1 MPLFCDVALAV
12 PLDMAFTYAI
22 PPGMEPVVGGR
33 VLVPFRQQ
41 RMSGIVVELHDR
53 APQGIDDF
61 RNDGKEERVRPQ
73 GLQPDFLA
81 MPGSAANEVAE
92 RVEFETS
99 AAKAAI
105 ENNPLTAALKRCA
118 TPNQIFPAASKA
130 APVHKSVPA
139 DPPISKAS
147 SNAKA
152 AWIRS
157 VIEALDVAPV
167 LDEQLLK
174 LGRWIADYYL
184 APIGEVFRTMLPLV
198 AEFKRTITYR
208 ITDQGHMALHLAG
221 MSGSPARSQRTP
233 DEQLVEF
240 RVLDYLAERE
250 GVREQSLRGATKV
263 SKALLAGMVRKKWI
277 AREDVSAVRD
287 AVRTIKVAVLLGA
300 EAASEGKIAEA
311 SPPPD
316 GPEAR
321 PHTETQHPQN
331 ERSAGDSPAVA
342 GATSP
347 RSSLAKKL
355 NNNQR
360 ALIDALAAAGGR
372 LPVETLRDLDVPR
385 TTLATLVRRG
395 LIEIVEEP
403 EDRTAPKLKPRRSPF
418 EFEFSPAQKE
428 AVKQIL
434 ESVGARKFT
443 GMLLHGVTGSGKTAV
458 YLAVMREVLEQGRS
472 SILLV
477 PEIGLT
483 PAMAADLIQVFG
495 DEVAILH
502 SGLSDDER
510 AEQWHRIKRGEA
522 RVVVGTRSAVFA
534 PVSDLALV
542 IVDEEQDSSYK
553 QEETPRYHAR
563 DVAVMRAKMAGA
575 VVVLGSATPSL
586 ESYYN
591 AKKHK
596 YALLELP
603 DRVEQRPLPE
613 VEILDMR
620 QEFQETGQEQVI
632 SRKLAEEI
640 RERLEKKEQVMVLL
654 NRRGYSPVVLC
665 RACGETLQCKNCA
678 VSMTHH
684 KREHKME
691 CHYCGHVAQIP
702 NKCAKCGS
710 EYVYFVGTGS
720 EKLEELLHGMFP
732 QARIGRLDRDTVRGR
747 EDFERALNALNE
759 GELDMLVGTQMIAKG
774 HDVHGVTLV
783 GVVGADHALSLPDFR
798 AAERTFQ
805 LLTQVAGRAG
815 RGNSPGKVV
824 LQTYFPDHY
833 AVQFAARH
841 DFAGFYDKEL
851 QFRSWMH
858 YPPYS
863 AIANVVIRSEKL
875 DEALAWSGELGRW
888 FEKTR
893 HEGIRVLGPAAAP
906 ILRLK
911 RDYRYHFI
919 LKSPSREK
927 MNALLRAMLKEA
939 AAKKI
944 PRTQVIV
951 DVDAVWLM

>member
-12 PLDMAFTYAI
+12 PLDMVFTYAV

-53 APQGIDDF
+53 PPQV
-61 RNDGKEERVRPQ
+61 KTQ
-73 GLQPDFLA
+73 
-81 MPGSAANEVAE
+81 
-92 RVEFETS
+92 
-99 AAKAAI
+99 
-105 ENNPLTAALKRCA
+105 
-118 TPNQIFPAASKA
+118 QIK
-130 APVHKSVPA
+130 K
-139 DPPISKAS
+139 
-147 SNAKA
+147 
-152 AWIRS
+152 
-157 VIEALDVAPV
+157 VIEALDLTPV

-174 LGRWIADYYL
+174 LGKWIADYYL
-184 APIGEVFRTMLPLV
+184 APAGEVFRTMLPLS
-198 AEFKRTITYR
+198 AEFKRSVEYR
-208 ITDQGHMALHLAG
+208 ISDEGRMALHLAG
-221 MSGSPARSQRTP
+221 MSGSSARSKRTP
-233 DEQLVEF
+233 EQQLVEF

-250 GVREQSLRGATKV
+250 SVREESLRGATRVAK
-263 SKALLAGMVRKKWI
+263 SLLSGMVRKKWI
-277 AREDVSAVRD
+277 KREDMSAARD
-287 AVRTIKVAVLLGA
+287 AARLVKVAALLAADMGVTGSNESDDGA
-300 EAASEGKIAEA
+300 AGVPARQ
-311 SPPPD
+311 D
-316 GPEAR
+316 GPEAC
-321 PHTETQHPQN
+321 HHAN
-331 ERSAGDSPAVA
+331 S
-342 GATSP
+342 
-347 RSSLAKKL
+347 AKKL
-355 NNNQR
+355 NQNQR
-360 ALIDALAAAGGR
+360 TLMETLAASGGR
-372 LPVETLRDLDVPR
+372 VPVEALRSLEVPR
-385 TTLATLVRRG
+385 TTLGTLVRRG
-395 LIEIVEEP
+395 LIELVDEP
-403 EDRTAPKLKPRRSPF
+403 MDFTASKLKPRQSPF
-418 EFEFSPAQKE
+418 EFEFSAAQKE
-428 AVKQIL
+428 ALGKIGQ
-434 ESVGARKFT
+434 SVASRKFA
-443 GMLLHGVTGSGKTAV
+443 GLLLHGITGSGKTAV
-458 YLAVMREVLEQGRS
+458 YLACMRQVLDQGRS

-483 PAMAADLIQVFG
+483 PAVAADLHQVFG

-502 SGLSDDER
+502 SGLSNAER
-510 AEQWHRIKRGEA
+510 AEQWHRIRRGEA
-522 RVVVGTRSAVFA
+522 RVVAGTRSAVFA
-534 PVSDLALV
+534 PVTDLAL
-542 IVDEEQDSSYK
+542 IIADEEQDSSYK

-575 VVVLGSATPSL
+575 VAVLGSATPSL

-591 AKKHK
+591 TKKNK
-596 YALLELP
+596 YTLLELP
-603 DRVEQRPLPE
+603 DRVERRPLPE
-613 VEILDMR
+613 VEIVDMR

-665 RACGETLQCKNCA
+665 RACGKTLQCKNCA

-684 KREHKME
+684 KRERKME
-691 CHYCGHVAQIP
+691 CHYCGHVEHIP
-702 NKCAKCGS
+702 DKCAHCGS

-747 EDFERALNALNE
+747 EDFEHALNALNE
-759 GELDMLVGTQMIAKG
+759 GALDMLVGTQMIAKG
-774 HDVHGVTLV
+774 HDIHGVTLV
-783 GVVGADHALSLPDFR
+783 GVIGADMALGLPDFR

-815 RGNSPGKVV
+815 RGQSPGKVV
-824 LQTYFPDHY
+824 LQTYFQEHY

-841 DFAGFYDKEL
+841 DFAGFYEKEL
-851 QFRSWMH
+851 QFRVWMH

-863 AIANVVIRSEKL
+863 AIANVLIRSEKL
-875 DEALAWSGELGRW
+875 DDALTWSGELGRW

-906 ILRLK
+906 ITRLK

-927 MNALLRAMLKEA
+927 MNALLRAMLAEA
-939 AAKKI
+939 AARKI

>member
-12 PLDMAFTYAI
+12 PLDMVFTYAI

-41 RMSGIVVELHDR
+41 RLSGIVVELHDR
-53 APQGIDDF
+53 PPQV
-61 RNDGKEERVRPQ
+61 K
-73 GLQPDFLA
+73 
-81 MPGSAANEVAE
+81 
-92 RVEFETS
+92 T
-99 AAKAAI
+99 K
-105 ENNPLTAALKRCA
+105 K
-118 TPNQIFPAASKA
+118 
-130 APVHKSVPA
+130 
-139 DPPISKAS
+139 
-147 SNAKA
+147 
-152 AWIRS
+152 
-157 VIEALDVAPV
+157 VIEALDLAPV

-174 LGRWIADYYL
+174 LGKWIADYYL
-184 APIGEVFRTMLPLV
+184 APLGEVFRTMLPLS
-198 AEFKRTITYR
+198 AEFKRSVAYR
-208 ITDQGHMALHLAG
+208 ITDEGRMALHLAG
-221 MSGSPARSQRTP
+221 MTGSPARSKRSPEQ
-233 DEQLVEF
+233 QLVEF

-250 GVREQSLRGATKV
+250 SVREERLRGAARV
-263 SKALLAGMVRKKWI
+263 ARALLSGMARKKWI
-277 AREDVSAVRD
+277 AREDVSGARD
-287 AVRTIKVAVLLGA
+287 AARIVKVAVLLAAEEDSELRSPWTGEGA
-300 EAASEGKIAEA
+300 C
-311 SPPPD
+311 
-316 GPEAR
+316 
-321 PHTETQHPQN
+321 PHTG
-331 ERSAGDSPAVA
+331 S
-342 GATSP
+342 
-347 RSSLAKKL
+347 AKKL
-355 NNNQR
+355 NENQR
-360 ALIDALAAAGGR
+360 TLIETLVASGGR
-372 LPVETLRDLDVPR
+372 LPVEALRGVDVPR
-385 TTLATLVRRG
+385 TTLSTLVRRG
-395 LIEIVEEP
+395 LVRLVDEAEKF
-403 EDRTAPKLKPRRSPF
+403 TASKLKPRQSPF
-418 EFEFSPAQKE
+418 EFEFSAAQKE
-428 AVKQIL
+428 ALAKIGEAVA
-434 ESVGARKFT
+434 SRKF
-443 GMLLHGVTGSGKTAV
+443 GGLLVHGITGSGKTAV
-458 YLAVMREVLEQGRS
+458 YLACMRQVLEQGRS

-483 PAMAADLIQVFG
+483 PAVAADLHQVFG

-502 SGLSDDER
+502 SGLSDAER
-510 AEQWHRIKRGEA
+510 AEQWHRIRRGEA
-522 RVVVGTRSAVFA
+522 RVVAGTRSAVFA
-534 PVSDLALV
+534 PVGDLALV

-591 AKKHK
+591 AKKNK
-596 YALLELP
+596 YALVELP
-603 DRVEQRPLPE
+603 DRVEMRPLPE
-613 VEILDMR
+613 VEIVDMR

-640 RERLEKKEQVMVLL
+640 RERMGKKEQVMVLL

-665 RACGETLQCKNCA
+665 RACGKTLQCKNCA

-684 KREHKME
+684 KRERKME
-691 CHYCGHVAQIP
+691 CHYCGHVEHIP
-702 NKCAKCGS
+702 DKCAHCGS

-759 GELDMLVGTQMIAKG
+759 GALDMLVGTQMIAKG
-774 HDVHGVTLV
+774 HDIHGVTLV
-783 GVVGADHALSLPDFR
+783 GVVGADMALGLPDFR

-815 RGNSPGKVV
+815 RGQSPGKVV
-824 LQTYFPDHY
+824 LQTYFQGHY

-851 QFRSWMH
+851 QFRAWMH

-863 AIANVVIRSEKL
+863 AIANVLIRSEKL
-875 DEALAWSGELGRW
+875 DEALTWSGELGRW

-906 ILRLK
+906 ITRLK

-927 MNALLRAMLKEA
+927 MNALLRAMLAEA
-939 AAKKI
+939 AARKI